1 MAPADKEQQA
11 PRLRPAPLTKGRPD
25 GSPRKSSTQTACPD
39 DDDHALVAGIALGD
53 QGCFERL
60 YDRYNGVVFAICLR
74 ILGNHMDAEE
84 ALIETFW
91 QIWRQADRYDESQGT
106 VRGYLFMIARSRAL
120 DRRRARSAGVKSS
133 HIEDVQ
139 KFGGGPEAHPD
150 NPGCPVADTLDSER
164 RLRTREAME
173 TLTEEQREAIELAFF
188 DGLSHSQIS
197 EALSQ
202 PLGTIKTRIRQ
213 GLIRMR
219 DSLRSAYGGD
229 AS

>member
-11 PRLRPAPLTKGRPD
+11 PRLRPASLTKGRAD
-25 GSPRKSSTQTACPD
+25 GSHRASSTQTVS
-39 DDDHALVAGIALGD
+39 HAGDEHDLMAGIASGD
-53 QGCFERL
+53 QACFEQL
-60 YDRYNGVVFAICLR
+60 YDRYNALVFAICLR
-74 ILGNHMDAEE
+74 VLHNHMDAEE

-173 TLTEEQREAIELAFF
+173 ALTEDQREAIELAFF
-188 DGLSHSQIS
+188 DGLSHSQIA
-197 EALSQ
+197 EALTQ

-219 DSLRSAYGGD
+219 DSLRSAYEDD

>member
-1 MAPADKEQQA
+1 MD
-11 PRLRPAPLTKGRPD
+11 LI
-25 GSPRKSSTQTACPD
+25 
-39 DDDHALVAGIALGD
+39 VGISAGD
-53 QGCFERL
+53 QGCFEQL

-133 HIEDVQ
+133 RIEDVQ
-139 KFGGGPEAHPD
+139 RYGGGPEAHPD
-150 NPGCPVADTLDSER
+150 NPGCPVSDTLDTER
-164 RLRTREAME
+164 RLRTREAMA

-219 DSLRSAYGGD
+219 DALRSAYGGD